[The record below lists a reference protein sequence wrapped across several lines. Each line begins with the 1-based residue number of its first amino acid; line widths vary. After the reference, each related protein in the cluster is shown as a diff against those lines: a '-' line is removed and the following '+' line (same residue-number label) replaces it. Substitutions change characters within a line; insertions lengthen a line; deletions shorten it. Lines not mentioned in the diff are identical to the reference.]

1 MLPARTLILTL
12 ALSQAQA
19 MACTGD
25 WAWFVAKSTGTN
37 WSTESGKAASVQILG
52 QNITIELND
61 SEGLRHKLT
70 GVKSGNVVNVKMS
83 TSETDFYD
91 YPLRGKYSRRVWK
104 QSSQESK
111 GREYI
116 ELVGSGVVV
125 GLSCEIRPPSSLGKM

>member
-61 SEGLRHKLT
+61 SEGLRGQVSAFAEHFFD
-70 GVKSGNVVNVKMS
+70 VVV
-83 TSETDFYD
+83 SESQRSLNTCGSPWNRLCARWYSVVLSNGWLF
-91 YPLRGKYSRRVWK
+91 GSRRR
-104 QSSQESK
+104 SA
-111 GREYI
+111 
-116 ELVGSGVVV
+116 
-125 GLSCEIRPPSSLGKM
+125 